1 MTNDSRWQALVR
13 ATTEM
18 VAFETE
24 LAAKLEEEEQVLQP
38 YPEALSTIE
47 GFRQMV
53 GAQRDRM
60 AAYLESIGVKGR
72 VPSGFTFPS
81 GAGAAGAL
89 RRVSVAFSHGAVSYA
104 MLVEMAFRLY
114 EPSLRKIA
122 PEHLKGYARA
132 TSAVNG
138 LLPTVVARELSQE
151 GLHCACV
158 CPMCGA
164 GACGC
169 VAVGTAI
176 VMTAWQEATVPAPAL
191 PGFSLQPP
199 RPESEL
205 ARAGIQG
212 GERLLAMD
220 GNEVHSIWDI
230 QGAFRKHVI
239 GEEVR
244 LLVQRES
251 DAAREVV
258 VRHVSDYPPT

>member
-1 MTNDSRWQALVR
+1 MTDDSRWQALVR

-60 AAYLESIGVKGR
+60 ASYLDSTGVKGR
-72 VPSGFTFPS
+72 APSGFTFPS

-89 RRVSVAFSHGAVSYA
+89 RRVSVGFSHAAVSYA
-104 MLVEMAFRLY
+104 VLVEMAFRLY
-114 EPSLRKIA
+114 EPALREIA
-122 PEHLKGYARA
+122 PEHLRAYAKA

-138 LLPTVVARELSQE
+138 LLPSVVARELSQE
-151 GLHCACV
+151 GLHCACI

-169 VAVGTAI
+169 VAVGRAI
-176 VMTAWQEATVPAPAL
+176 VMDAWQEATVPAPAL

-220 GNEVHSIWDI
+220 GKEVHSIWDI
-230 QGAFRKHVI
+230 QGAFRKHAI

-244 LLVQRES
+244 LMVQRES
-251 DAAREVV
+251 DAARGVI